1 MSRPALIFD
10 IDGTLWDS
18 REIVARGWNH
28 HLAEIGREDLF
39 VNKESLKSLFGKTMT
54 EIADIAFASIPV
66 PERYEV
72 LQVCMEEEHRF
83 LEEDPCSIGF
93 PGITETLTELS
104 ARGYD
109 LYIVSNAQCGY
120 PELCIDKLGLKDY
133 VQGHMCFGDT
143 GTSKGKT
150 IRTLMAK
157 HDIRRFFKG
166 WMCFGDTGEAKGV
179 TIRAL
184 MERHGVETA
193 HYIGDTQGDLE
204 ASRMAGLPFVF
215 CRYGFGNPAEFESVI
230 DAFPQLLELYP

>member
-1 MSRPALIFD
+1 MSHPALIFD

-109 LYIVSNAQCGY
+109 LYIVSNAQCGS
-120 PELCIDKLGLKDY
+120 PELMMDKL
-133 VQGHMCFGDT
+133 
-143 GTSKGKT
+143 
-150 IRTLMAK
+150 
-157 HDIRRFFKG
+157 DIRRFFKG

>member
-1 MSRPALIFD
+1 MSHPALIFD

-120 PELCIDKLGLKDY
+120 PELMMDKL
-133 VQGHMCFGDT
+133 
-143 GTSKGKT
+143 
-150 IRTLMAK
+150 
-157 HDIRRFFKG
+157 DIRRFFKG
-166 WMCFGDTGEAKGV
+166 WMCFGDTGKAKGV

-184 MERHGVETA
+184 MERHGIETA